1 MQSFPI
7 QRQVKSL
14 AMSQRPSFNPT
25 TKEGLTDT
33 WRNLAIEESFEPGST
48 MKIFTLAAAVDRGV
62 FNPNDTFVTG
72 SYRVPGA
79 TISDHSGI
87 AAGKP

>member
-1 MQSFPI
+1 M
-7 QRQVKSL
+7 
-14 AMSQRPSFNPT
+14 T
-25 TKEGLTDT
+25 H

-48 MKIFTLAAAVDRGV
+48 MKIFTLAAAVEQGV
-62 FNPNDTFVTG
+62 FNPNDTFVCG

-87 AAGKP
+87 PVGQNNDVS